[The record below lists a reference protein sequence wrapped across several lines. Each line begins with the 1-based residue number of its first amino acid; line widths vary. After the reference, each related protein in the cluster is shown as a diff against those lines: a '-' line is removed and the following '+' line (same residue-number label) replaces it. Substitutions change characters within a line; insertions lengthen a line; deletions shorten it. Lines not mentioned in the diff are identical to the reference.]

1 MRPAQRAACTA
12 LAVAALAGPAAP
24 ASAAAPHLTFQGPR
38 PAAHAAS
45 DHRLAG
51 AVSGARLRRGSRR
64 WLARD
69 PGIGQALA
77 VSPDGSRAFV
87 STEAASLDGDVL
99 TVAHDTATGKR
110 LWTAVF
116 ASPATANLTRSIAVS
131 PDGTK
136 VFVTGS
142 ARTGTTSAYATM
154 AYDTADGTR
163 LWAARYAGPASHSQ
177 AVSVAVS
184 PHGAKVFVTG
194 ASMGR
199 TGQFAYA
206 TLAYR
211 AATGTRLWA
220 ARYTDGNRGAAPTG
234 LAVSRTGQVYVSGTD
249 RTLHGIQAYATVAYN
264 PRTGHQLWLARYNG
278 LGETNYD
285 NAVTVTGTQVF
296 VTGQSKN
303 PATGGFDYATV
314 AYSAA
319 TGKQRWTARYSG
331 RPGSG
336 GLPSAITA
344 GPHGSEVVVTGG
356 VGVAPPGGTQYA
368 TVAYRAAT
376 GTLIWARRY
385 GTPPITSFNQATA
398 VAFTP
403 SHPEVIVTGDSH
415 GNAATIAYR
424 P

>member
-1 MRPAQRAACTA
+1 M
-12 LAVAALAGPAAP
+12 
-24 ASAAAPHLTFQGPR
+24 
-38 PAAHAAS
+38 
-45 DHRLAG
+45 
-51 AVSGARLRRGSRR
+51 
-64 WLARD
+64 ARD
-69 PGIGQALA
+69 PGIGLALA

-87 STEAASLDGDVL
+87 STEAASEAGDVL
-99 TVAHDTATGKR
+99 TVAHDTATGAR

-116 ASPATANLTRSIAVS
+116 GSPVSDSQAKSIAVS

-136 VFVTGS
+136 VFVTGFNRVGTTS
-142 ARTGTTSAYATM
+142 AMVCYDAATGTRLWAAMVTIPGAATRAGSVAVSPDGTKVFVTGTARTGTTTAYATV
-154 AYDTADGTR
+154 AYDTTTGTQ
-163 LWAARYAGPASHSQ
+163 LWAARYAGPASDSQ

-184 PHGAKVFVTG
+184 PGGSKVFVTG
-194 ASMGR
+194 ASLGR

-206 TLAYR
+206 TIAYR

-220 ARYTDGNRGAAPTG
+220 ARYTDGNRGGGATG
-234 LAVSRTGQVYVSGTD
+234 LAVSHSGQVYVSGTD

-278 LGETNYD
+278 LGEVNSDT
-285 NAVTVTGTQVF
+285 AITVTGTQVF

-303 PATGGFDYATV
+303 PATGSYDYATV

-331 RPGSG
+331 GRESV
-336 GLPSAITA
+336 GLPAAITA
-344 GPHGSEVVVTGG
+344 GPHGSEVVVTGAIA
-356 VGVAPPGGTQYA
+356 VAAAGAQYA

-376 GTLIWARRY
+376 GTIIWARRY
-385 GTPPITSFNQATA
+385 GTPPADTGSQATA

-403 SHPEVIVTGDSH
+403 SHLEVIVTGLSD
-415 GNAATIAYR
+415 GNATTIAYR